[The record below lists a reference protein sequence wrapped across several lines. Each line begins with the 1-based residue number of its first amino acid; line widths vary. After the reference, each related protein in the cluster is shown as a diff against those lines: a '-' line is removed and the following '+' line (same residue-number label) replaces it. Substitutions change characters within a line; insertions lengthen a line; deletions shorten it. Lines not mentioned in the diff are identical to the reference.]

1 MPSGA
6 IKFKNAMKAIITGLN
21 GTVGPVVREELAR
34 AGGEVIGWD
43 RAQVPPS
50 DHKAIRDFIWREKPD
65 RVFHFAMGDPAWA
78 EEIARV
84 CRDLCIRFLF
94 TSSVSVY
101 AHTQAGPHAP
111 QDRPEPEDDYGRYK
125 MECEQRIAS
134 VNPDAVIARIG
145 WQIGET
151 PAGNNMMAYFD
162 RQQKEHG
169 VIKASTR
176 WIPACSFLKDTAA
189 VLAAMIE
196 RSWPGGLYHVEG
208 NPGLNIAEI
217 AEMLKDRHKANWM
230 IQSIHEFQMDNRMK
244 DARVDR
250 IFGPMLNITQR

>member
-1 MPSGA
+1 
-6 IKFKNAMKAIITGLN
+6 MKAIITGLN
-21 GTVGPVVREELAR
+21 GTVGPVLRDEIVR
-34 AGGEVIGWD
+34 AGGQVLGWN
-43 RAQVPPS
+43 RAQVEPS
-50 DHKAIRDFIWREKPD
+50 DHKAVRDFIWREKPG
-65 RVFHFAMGDPAWA
+65 RVFHLAMGDPAWA
-78 EEIARV
+78 EELARV

-111 QDRPEPEDDYGRYK
+111 EDMPEPEDDYGRYK
-125 MECEQRIAS
+125 LECEQRIAS

-169 VIKASTR
+169 AIKASTR

-189 VLAAMIE
+189 VLAALIDL
-196 RSWPGGLYHVEG
+196 RWPGGLYHVQG

-217 AEMLKDRHKANWM
+217 AEMLKKRHHTHW
-230 IQSIHEFQMDNRMK
+230 IIEPVSEFQMDNRMK
-244 DARVDR
+244 DPRIDR
-250 IFGPMLNITQR
+250 MFGRMLDINKP